1 MVPHMIMN
9 PNKGMVCDKRISP
22 AAMTARTIIVNWLN
36 GTGDHVEKPAGN
48 RETSEKQHKADKST
62 WLKDWFVC
70 IAHVSY
76 LLPSNMRHVLGV
88 VNGD

>member
-1 MVPHMIMN
+1 ML
-9 PNKGMVCDKRISP
+9 DQ
-22 AAMTARTIIVNWLN
+22 ARSIDTDAEH
-36 GTGDHVEKPAGN
+36 DHESDQV
-48 RETSEKQHKADKST
+48 REQTRLASG
-62 WLKDWFVC
+62 LKDWFVC